1 MKSTYPESLNMWLK
15 DFPKSFQLVC
25 GKKFNDLPGPWQH
38 GSRINFAATPLSKQ
52 DQGDYANG
60 EQLPI
65 KRAIYTNTGDED
77 TWDIRVNMYGHGTFY
92 ALAGEPY
99 YFMQAEKYFLIES
112 VYFDP
117 VQFFHNE
124 VHITEISTD
133 IPIPDVYV
141 PADPPEDRPERDP
154 DKPPADPP
162 KDPEK
167 PKPGDP
173 TKLKNHSEFLYWTI
187 MLNLT
192 ELDVDV
198 WWMGITTLSVPPVRA
213 TVQNLTYD
221 DLFQAIKSHGL
232 QICSWQGLRYVLMKN
247 WLGPGLLNWF
257 FRENPPGSGEWRAE
271 WLFIYYSVVYNDEEI
286 IHKIRRLT

>member
-1 MKSTYPESLNMWLK
+1 MKSPYPASLNMWLK
-15 DFPKSFQLVC
+15 NFPKSFQLVC
-25 GKKFNDLPGPWQH
+25 GKKFNDLPGPWQY

-52 DQGDYANG
+52 DQGDYASG

-92 ALAGEPY
+92 ALIGEPY

-117 VQFFHNE
+117 IQFFHSE
-124 VHITEISTD
+124 VHTTEISTD

-141 PADPPEDRPERDP
+141 PVVVPPVEPPEKDP

-162 KDPEK
+162 DD
-167 PKPGDP
+167 PGDP
-173 TKLKNHSEFLYWTI
+173 PVSDPTQLNNHGTFLWWTI
-187 MLNLT
+187 MNNLT

-198 WWMGITTLSVPPVRA
+198 WWLGISTLSVPPLRVGV
-213 TVQNLTYD
+213 TGLTFEDLVQA
-221 DLFQAIKSHGL
+221 FGSHGL
-232 QICSWQGLRYVLMKN
+232 QICQWQGLQYVLMKN
-247 WLGPGLLNWF
+247 WLGGGLLNWF
-257 FRENPPGSGEWRAE
+257 FRENPPGSGAWWAE
-271 WLFIYYSVVYNDEEI
+271 WLFLYGSVIYNGEEI
-286 IHKIRRLT
+286 IHKIRRL